1 MYYHQVMEAP
11 DAANFN
17 EAIIKAVN
25 GHINNKNWRLIP
37 IIQVPKT
44 KTLFLQYVQWIVKE
58 AYALIR
64 YTNTNQGWMQ
74 MVEKQ

>member
-44 KTLFLQYVQWIVKE
+44 KTLFLQYVQ
-58 AYALIR
+58 
-64 YTNTNQGWMQ
+64 
-74 MVEKQ
+74 